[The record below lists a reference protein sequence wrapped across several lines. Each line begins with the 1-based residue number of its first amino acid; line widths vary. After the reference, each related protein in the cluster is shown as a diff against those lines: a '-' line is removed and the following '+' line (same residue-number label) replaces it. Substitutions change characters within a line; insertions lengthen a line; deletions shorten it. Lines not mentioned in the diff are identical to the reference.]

1 MRKILVFSVGRSDF
15 DRYYP
20 FLESLG
26 SKKII
31 IKIYASQAHFSNKFG
46 NSVEYIKNKGFEVI
60 NYKNSKNKFFL
71 DNSFFISQVLGKE
84 IKSFAKYLKNF
95 KPDIIFVLGDR
106 YEMLAAPCAAITFNI
121 PIFHFYGGAIT
132 EGATDELVRHSI
144 TKMSHFHFVA
154 LNEYK
159 KRLIRLGEESWRI
172 KVIGIPNIKYL
183 KKKVIPIKH
192 FSRIIGL
199 DFTKKTILCTFH
211 SSTLELL
218 CLKKQLDIL
227 CKSIKKS
234 GLQCVFT
241 YPNADRGHD
250 IIIKKL
256 KNFVRNEK
264 KYILKKY
271 CKPNEY
277 ANLLRYSSLM
287 IGNSSSGI
295 VEAASFGLPVI
306 NLGTRQDGKV
316 KPRNVIDVKY
326 NKSQICKLILTLKKS
341 KIKNPYESNFPM
353 KKFNRVI
360 ADIKINDSL
369 LRKKF
374 I

>member
-1 MRKILVFSVGRSDF
+1 
-15 DRYYP
+15 
-20 FLESLG
+20 
-26 SKKII
+26 
-31 IKIYASQAHFSNKFG
+31 
-46 NSVEYIKNKGFEVI
+46 
-60 NYKNSKNKFFL
+60 
-71 DNSFFISQVLGKE
+71 
-84 IKSFAKYLKNF
+84 
-95 KPDIIFVLGDR
+95 
-106 YEMLAAPCAAITFNI
+106 
-121 PIFHFYGGAIT
+121 
-132 EGATDELVRHSI
+132 
-144 TKMSHFHFVA
+144 
-154 LNEYK
+154 
-159 KRLIRLGEESWRI
+159 
-172 KVIGIPNIKYL
+172 
-183 KKKVIPIKH
+183 
-192 FSRIIGL
+192 
-199 DFTKKTILCTFH
+199 
-211 SSTLELL
+211 
-218 CLKKQLDIL
+218 LDIL

-264 KYILKKY
+264 KNILKKY
-271 CKPNEY
+271 CKPNEN
-277 ANLLRYSSLM
+277 ANLLIYSSLM